1 MPPPEARVMPHAT
14 SHEADADFLDER
26 PAKKR
31 KLELRVG
38 PKQQTLD
45 GLAFFTPPAVTPPRP
60 PNKITL
66 RRPGGKAIETVNGV
80 QRELSVQGDAVAG
93 AMREVSAPVPPAGS
107 AASRK
112 EEKRTLRSQDD
123 GPKLKS
129 ELAVYFPN
137 YEEIMFDLPRE
148 DDFINLDSVIYVA
161 DDLPKRSNTETPSPA
176 KQLKKHNASPTSS
189 KVNGNSDEPFA
200 QTHAPGTTVLD
211 FSTFLNNV
219 PENGDDPL
227 AKDFFLKAHKRAER
241 KEKQLRNI
249 ERDRA
254 MHEKVQLDRL
264 LEGLLGHDW
273 LKVLGITGITDSE
286 ARRYEPKRAYFIAEV
301 QALVDKFKQWKEEE
315 KRQRL
320 EKEVA
325 RLAEEEEEDDDGT
338 EVSIDAPNSDAASRQ
353 LQLETARA
361 GKAAR
366 RLHALPQ
373 TSSHPPAQPIPYRP
387 PSPFT
392 TFYPDRLRRDA
403 ALKKGKE
410 KEGVSTRRAGQ
421 VMAFGLPVPELGERE
436 FRLPGEYV
444 SAEVLR
450 ARGRERRRRHRES
463 VVDASIAAG

>member
-45 GLAFFTPPAVTPPRP
+45 GLAFFTPPADTPPRP

-66 RRPGGKAIETVNGV
+66 RRPGGKVIETVNGV

-93 AMREVSAPVPPAGS
+93 VARDGSAVATPIPEAGS
-107 AASRK
+107 AASKK
-112 EEKRTLRSQDD
+112 EEKRTLRSQDE

-161 DDLPKRSNTETPSPA
+161 DDLPKRSTTETPSPA
-176 KQLKKHNASPTSS
+176 KQLKASLTNAR
-189 KVNGNSDEPFA
+189 VNGTASTPPA
-200 QTHAPGTTVLD
+200 QSYAPGTTVLD
-211 FSTFLNNV
+211 LSTFLNNV
-219 PENGDDPL
+219 PEDGDDPL
-227 AKDFFLKAHKRAER
+227 TEDFFLKAHKRAER

-249 ERDRA
+249 ERERA

-273 LKVLGITGITDSE
+273 LKVLGVTGVTDSE
-286 ARRYEPKRAYFIAEV
+286 AKRYESKRAYFISEV

-320 EKEVA
+320 EKEAA
-325 RLAEEEEEDDDGT
+325 RLAEEEDDDEDGT
-338 EVSIDAPNSDAASRQ
+338 EASIDAPSSDAASRQ

-366 RLHALPQ
+366 RSLPLPQ
-373 TSSHPPAQPIPYRP
+373 TSRHPPAQPIPYRP

-392 TFYPDRLRRDA
+392 TFYPNRLQRDA

-421 VMAFGLPVPELGERE
+421 IMAFGLPVPELGERE

-463 VVDASIAAG
+463 VVDASTAA